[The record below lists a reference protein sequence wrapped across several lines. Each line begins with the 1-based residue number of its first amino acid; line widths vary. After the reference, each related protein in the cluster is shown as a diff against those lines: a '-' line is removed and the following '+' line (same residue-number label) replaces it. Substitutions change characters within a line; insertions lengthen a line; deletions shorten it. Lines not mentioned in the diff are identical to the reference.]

1 MKDKDYNIDDI
12 VRGQRGSQH
21 KRYKYGQNDKKYS
34 TWEEYKFILFIVGV
48 PVLIGVG
55 IVFGTMFFVDNFIFT
70 ETTNERFEKTQI
82 EEKAIKQ
89 VIADGKLTCEYIGE
103 LRLKYAGDGFIN
115 ALDDSYIKGKVMT
128 FWNVKSCGD
137 EWNWYD

>member
-1 MKDKDYNIDDI
+1 
-12 VRGQRGSQH
+12 
-21 KRYKYGQNDKKYS
+21 
-34 TWEEYKFILFIVGV
+34 VGV